1 MLEDMAAYMRG
12 EERARNLA
20 VDQQESNDK
29 LLINIQTGIATL
41 FEKLK
46 DVRLKPV
53 S

>member
-1 MLEDMAAYMRG
+1 MQT
-12 EERARNLA
+12 EENARTMA
-20 VDQQESNDK
+20 VDLEESNDK

-53 S
+53 GLF